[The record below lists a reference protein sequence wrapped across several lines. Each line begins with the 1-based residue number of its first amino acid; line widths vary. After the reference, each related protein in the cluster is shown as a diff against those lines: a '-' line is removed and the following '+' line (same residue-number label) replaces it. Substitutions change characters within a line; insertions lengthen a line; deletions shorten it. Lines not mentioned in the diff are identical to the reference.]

1 MFSKNWALMAVF
13 SFLVICLV
21 TTMAAHAEVDPGS
34 ASGFPFLLRYGY
46 YDDKCEDLEDIVWS
60 KMKTIVQLQHNAP
73 AQLLRLMFHDCFI
86 GMEVLADPV
95 LSSGTQIIFSLV
107 SPEHHFCL
115 CLLISENFS
124 MVLNAP
130 IGPVPIIPPYLR
142 LTEMEVLADPVFSAL
157 SLGTQINTFIAILA
171 CFTRASLMSLLVD
184 FLGWDVITSEKAEG
198 CDASVLLADRNENGT
213 VEREAIPNR
222 TLKGFNFIDTIKDEI
237 EEECPGVV
245 SCSDIL
251 VLATRDGIVLAGGP
265 YYPVLT
271 GRRDSKESFFDKAM
285 AEIPRPNGNISE
297 TLRLFSLR
305 GFDERETVALL
316 GAHNIGR
323 IGCQFIRPRLSNFTG
338 TGLPDPTIP
347 PDFVEELRRKCP
359 DDNNTISNMLNDEH
373 TDTARGLSVSI
384 LTSLDNHYYKTL
396 MRGRGLL
403 FADQQ
408 LMANEKTAAAVTDYA
423 IDDGI
428 IFRTEFAH
436 AMGKLSNF
444 GVLTGSEGEVRHSCS
459 HLNS

>member
-1 MFSKNWALMAVF
+1 MMSKNWTMMAVS
-13 SFLVICLV
+13 SFLVACIV
-21 TTMAAHAEVDPGS
+21 TKMMAQADIVPGS
-34 ASGFPFLLRYGY
+34 ASQFRIALRYGY
-46 YDDKCEDLEDIVWS
+46 YDEKCEDLESIVWK
-60 KMKTIVQLQHNAP
+60 KMKSIVHLQHNAP

-86 GMEVLADPV
+86 
-95 LSSGTQIIFSLV
+95 
-107 SPEHHFCL
+107 
-115 CLLISENFS
+115 
-124 MVLNAP
+124 
-130 IGPVPIIPPYLR
+130 
-142 LTEMEVLADPVFSAL
+142 
-157 SLGTQINTFIAILA
+157 
-171 CFTRASLMSLLVD
+171 
-184 FLGWDVITSEKAEG
+184 EG
-198 CDASVLLADRNENGT
+198 CDASILLADSNQNGT

-237 EEECPGVV
+237 EEACPGVV
-245 SCSDIL
+245 SCSDVL

-316 GAHNIGR
+316 GGHNIGR
-323 IGCQFIRPRLSNFTG
+323 IGCEFIRPRLSNFLG

-347 PDFVEELRRKCP
+347 TDFLEELKQKCP
-359 DDNNTISNMLNDEH
+359 HDNNTINNMFLEH
-373 TDTARGLSVSI
+373 TARGLSESAMSYSQGLSVSAFSSI
-384 LTSLDNHYYKTL
+384 AASFDNHYYKTL

-408 LMANEKTAAAVTDYA
+408 LMANEKTAAVVEDYSF
-423 IDDGI
+423 DDGT

-436 AMGKLSNF
+436 AMAKMSNI
-444 GVLTGSEGEVRHSCS
+444 GVLTGSKGDVRHSCS
-459 HLNS
+459 HLNSDQ

>member
-1 MFSKNWALMAVF
+1 MFSRNCVLMAVF
-13 SFLVICLV
+13 SFLVICPV
-21 TTMAAHAEVDPGS
+21 TTVAAQPEVDPGS
-34 ASGFPFLLRYGY
+34 ASGFPFQLRYNY
-46 YDDKCEDLEDIVWS
+46 YDEKCEDLEGIVWS

-86 GMEVLADPV
+86 G
-95 LSSGTQIIFSLV
+95 
-107 SPEHHFCL
+107 
-115 CLLISENFS
+115 
-124 MVLNAP
+124 
-130 IGPVPIIPPYLR
+130 
-142 LTEMEVLADPVFSAL
+142 
-157 SLGTQINTFIAILA
+157 
-171 CFTRASLMSLLVD
+171 
-184 FLGWDVITSEKAEG
+184 G

-285 AEIPRPNGNISE
+285 AEIPRPNGNFSE
-297 TLRLFSLR
+297 TLRLFSVR

-347 PDFVEELRRKCP
+347 PYFLEELRRKCP

-373 TDTARGLSVSI
+373 TDAARGLNVSI
-384 LTSLDNHYYKTL
+384 ATSLNNHYYKTL
-396 MRGRGLL
+396 MKGRGLL

-423 IDDGI
+423 IDDGN

-436 AMGKLSNF
+436 AMAKMSNF
-444 GVLTGSEGEVRHSCS
+444 GVVTGSKGEVRHSCS